1 MKKTKWMKK
10 MGVMTLAMTMAA
22 GMLTGCGSSSEPA
35 ADSAA
40 DDSSAATDAAADE
53 VTDESA
59 DTSDASD
66 EGSAVEAI
74 KARGVLHYGTEDSA
88 LGFGYLNPETN
99 EYEGLEAD
107 LGRLIAQELGVDV
120 EFTTVV
126 TNTRGPLI
134 DSGDVDMVAAT
145 FTITDERKQ
154 SYDFT
159 EPYYVDAQSVIVNKD
174 SGLKTIDDF
183 DGKKIAMSAGGTE
196 KDSISAITDA
206 NIEFVEFADFSEA
219 KLALTAG
226 TVDGFAADSSIL
238 QSYVDDDTEFIETKF
253 SPQPYGIATKKGSDL
268 SAYVNDLVQKWL
280 EDGTIDG
287 LIEKNGIQPSYEEPA
302 AEATDAATDAA
313 TAEATD
319 PAADEATDEATDAA
333 TDAATDEATE

>member
-1 MKKTKWMKK
+1 MRKPEWMKK
-10 MGVMTLAMTMAA
+10 LSMIALAGVMAASLA
-22 GMLTGCGSSSEPA
+22 GCGSSN
-35 ADSAA
+35 D
-40 DDSSAATDAAADE
+40 TAAA
-53 VTDESA
+53 ESA
-59 DTSDASD
+59 ETTAESTETAEAEADTA
-66 EGSAVEAI
+66 EETGTVTAVDAI
-74 KARGVLHYGTEDSA
+74 KERGVLHFGTEDSA
-88 LGFGYLNPETN
+88 VGFGYLNPETN

-107 LGRLIAQELGVDV
+107 LARLIAEELGVEV
-120 EFTTVV
+120 EFTAVV

-145 FTITDERKQ
+145 FTITEERKQ

-196 KDSISAITDA
+196 KDSISEITDA
-206 NIEFVEFADFSEA
+206 SIEFVEFADFSEA

-238 QSYVDDDTEFIETKF
+238 QSYVGDDTEFIETKF

-268 SAYVNDLVQKWL
+268 SEYVNDLITGWL
-280 EDGTIDG
+280 ADGTIDE
-287 LIEKNGIQPSYEEPA
+287 LIEKNGIQPSYQE
-302 AEATDAATDAA
+302 D
-313 TAEATD
+313 TAE
-319 PAADEATDEATDAA
+319 
-333 TDAATDEATE
+333 

>member
-1 MKKTKWMKK
+1 MKKLEWIKRA
-10 MGVMTLAMTMAA
+10 GVMTLAVAMTMGVMA
-22 GMLTGCGSSSEPA
+22 GCGSSTAVS
-35 ADSAA
+35 
-40 DDSSAATDAAADE
+40 
-53 VTDESA
+53 ESA
-59 DTSDASD
+59 SGVTEQSSDS
-66 EGSAVEAI
+66 ESAVEAI

-88 LGFGYLNPETN
+88 VGFGYLNPETN

-107 LGRLIAQELGVDV
+107 LGRLIAEELGVDV

-159 EPYYVDAQSVIVNKD
+159 EPYYVDAQSVLVNKD

-196 KDSISAITDA
+196 KDSISSLTDV

-238 QSYVDDDTEFIETKF
+238 QSYVDDSTEFIETKF

-268 SAYVNDLVQKWL
+268 SDYVNELVQKWL

-287 LIEKNGIQPSYEEPA
+287 LIEKNGIQPSY
-302 AEATDAATDAA
+302 
-313 TAEATD
+313 
-319 PAADEATDEATDAA
+319 
-333 TDAATDEATE
+333 TEN

>member
-1 MKKTKWMKK
+1 MKKLEWMKK
-10 MGVMTLAMTMAA
+10 MGVMTLAMAMTA

-35 ADSAA
+35 ADSASDA
-40 DDSSAATDAAADE
+40 ASAETDAA
-53 VTDESA
+53 TDESA

-66 EGSAVEAI
+66 AGSAVEAI

-159 EPYYVDAQSVIVNKD
+159 EPYYVDAQSVLVNKD

-268 SAYVNDLVQKWL
+268 SAYVNELVQKWL

-302 AEATDAATDAA
+302 AEATD
-313 TAEATD
+313 E
-319 PAADEATDEATDAA
+319 A
-333 TDAATDEATE
+333 TDAATDEAAE

>member
-1 MKKTKWMKK
+1 MKKLEWMKK
-10 MGVMTLAMTMAA
+10 MGVMTLAMAMTA

-35 ADSAA
+35 ADSASDA
-40 DDSSAATDAAADE
+40 SSAETDAATDEAATDA
-53 VTDESA
+53 
-59 DTSDASD
+59 SDA
-66 EGSAVEAI
+66 GSAVEAI

-206 NIEFVEFADFSEA
+206 DIEFVEFADFSEA

-268 SAYVNDLVQKWL
+268 SAYVNELVQKWL

-302 AEATDAATDAA
+302 ATEESAAEATDAATEEP
-313 TAEATD
+313 AE
-319 PAADEATDEATDAA
+319 EATDEAA
-333 TDAATDEATE
+333 E

>member
-1 MKKTKWMKK
+1 MKKLEWMKK
-10 MGVMTLAMTMAA
+10 MGVMTLAMAMTA

-35 ADSAA
+35 ADSASDA
-40 DDSSAATDAAADE
+40 SSAETDAATDEAATDA
-53 VTDESA
+53 
-59 DTSDASD
+59 SDA
-66 EGSAVEAI
+66 GSAVEAI

-159 EPYYVDAQSVIVNKD
+159 EPYYVDAQSVLVNKD

-268 SAYVNDLVQKWL
+268 SAYVNELVQKWL

-302 AEATDAATDAA
+302 ATEEPAAEATDAAT
-313 TAEATD
+313 EE
-319 PAADEATDEATDAA
+319 PAAEA
-333 TDAATDEATE
+333 TDAATDEATDEAAE

>member
-1 MKKTKWMKK
+1 MRKLDWMKK
-10 MGVMTLAMTMAA
+10 LGVFALAGVMTASLA
-22 GMLTGCGSSSEPA
+22 GCGNSTEKAPETSAETT
-35 ADSAA
+35 ADSAEA
-40 DDSSAATDAAADE
+40 VESTVEDTAAAEESAAPETEA
-53 VTDESA
+53 
-59 DTSDASD
+59 
-66 EGSAVEAI
+66 GSAVEAI
-74 KARGVLHYGTEDSA
+74 KERGVLRYGTEDSA
-88 LGFGYLNPETN
+88 IGFGYLNPETN

-107 LGRLIAQELGVDV
+107 LARLIAEELGVDV
-120 EFTTVV
+120 EFTAVV

-145 FTITDERKQ
+145 FTITEERKQ

-206 NIEFVEFADFSEA
+206 DIEFVEFADFSEA

-268 SAYVNDLVQKWL
+268 SAYVNDLVTKWV

-287 LIEKNGIQPSYEEPA
+287 LIEKNGIQPSYKEE
-302 AEATDAATDAA
+302 
-313 TAEATD
+313 TAE
-319 PAADEATDEATDAA
+319 
-333 TDAATDEATE
+333 

>member
-1 MKKTKWMKK
+1 MKKLEWMKK
-10 MGVMTLAMTMAA
+10 MGVMTLAMAMTA

-35 ADSAA
+35 ADSASDA
-40 DDSSAATDAAADE
+40 SSAETDAATDEAATDA
-53 VTDESA
+53 
-59 DTSDASD
+59 SDA
-66 EGSAVEAI
+66 GSAVEAI

-159 EPYYVDAQSVIVNKD
+159 EPYYVDAQSVLVNKD

-268 SAYVNDLVQKWL
+268 SAYVNELVQKWL

-302 AEATDAATDAA
+302 ATEEPAAEATDAAT
-313 TAEATD
+313 EE
-319 PAADEATDEATDAA
+319 PAAEATDAA
-333 TDAATDEATE
+333 TEEATDEAAE